1 MAPDVNEDYIGLMRE
16 AMDEWY
22 SKPRQ
27 GQHVSDITLCPRQK
41 VFREID
47 PVPTTD
53 KELNIYSSGRAVH
66 EAVQFL
72 FRRMRNRFE
81 IEKYV
86 EHENIE
92 GSVDIYDKKR
102 NVPIEF
108 KTVRSGHIDQPRS
121 FQVEQLKYYMSML
134 NASTGYML
142 YQCLMN
148 FEKKPWRIFKVIMTE
163 EERKEQLSKLVN
175 ETESLQAAK
184 KMKDPSLAR
193 HIYYDKNVSWLCKDC
208 PYSKECEKM
217 RQLTVSPPQPNI
229 QLSGSR
235 TTI

>member
-1 MAPDVNEDYIGLMRE
+1 MTQNEDVDYIGLMKE
-16 AMDEWY
+16 VMEEWY

-27 GQHVSDITLCPRQK
+27 GHHVSDVTLCPRQK

-47 PVPTTD
+47 PVQITD
-53 KELNIYSSGRAVH
+53 NELNMYSPGRAIH

-72 FRRMRNRFE
+72 FRSMRNRFE

-92 GSVDIYDKKR
+92 GSVDIYDRKK

-108 KTVRSGHIDQPRS
+108 KTVRSDHVDQPRS

-134 NASTGYML
+134 DSSTGYML

-148 FEKKPWRIFKVIMTE
+148 FEDKPWRIFKVTMNKQ
-163 EERKEQLSKLVN
+163 ERKEQLSKLVT
-175 ETESLQAAK
+175 ETESLRAAK
-184 KMKDPSLAR
+184 KTKDPSLAR
-193 HIYYDKNVSWLCKDC
+193 HVYYDKNLSWLCKSC
-208 PYSKECEKM
+208 PIPTNV
-217 RQLTVSPPQPNI
+217 R
-229 QLSGSR
+229 R
-235 TTI
+235 